1 MDRRTVFDYIR
12 KKYKMLPE
20 YPWQKYDNNTV
31 FRHPDN
37 KKWFALV
44 MGVQSNKLGLPG
56 DGYIDVV
63 NLKIEDMFYRDMI
76 IREEGIMPAYHMN
89 KMHWVTVLLDG
100 TVSDDQVFELIDMSF
115 LATASPKK
123 KKSTSAERMD
133 YPVKP

>member
-1 MDRRTVFDYIR
+1 MNRQAVFDYIW
-12 KKYKMLPE
+12 KKYKVLPE
-20 YPWQKYDNNTV
+20 YPWHDDNTV
-31 FRHPDN
+31 FRHSDN